1 MKLAVSKC
9 QLLTVFVE
17 KKSAPL
23 RFTPTLL
30 KQFNLIDKENYF
42 DLECTHM
49 SDDTRAPNT
58 ITSLLN
64 KKTLQYDKEEN
75 LNGYEISNKSTNFET
90 QPQTTSKPDAISL
103 IRQSRDDHNR
113 SLRAIG

>member
-1 MKLAVSKC
+1 
-9 QLLTVFVE
+9 
-17 KKSAPL
+17 
-23 RFTPTLL
+23 
-30 KQFNLIDKENYF
+30 
-42 DLECTHM
+42 M

-113 SLRAIG
+113 SLRAIASSQNVSKDTYFQNMNDSSEEFEDFESSGSEFVKT